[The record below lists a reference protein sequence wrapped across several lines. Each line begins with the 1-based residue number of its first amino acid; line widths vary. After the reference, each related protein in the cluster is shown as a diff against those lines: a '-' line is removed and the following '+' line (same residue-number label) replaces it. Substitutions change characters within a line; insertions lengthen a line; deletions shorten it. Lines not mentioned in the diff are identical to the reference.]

1 MRVNTCLCSPF
12 RSTVIERFPP
22 QSLVVVKAQDR
33 LARAEFCL
41 NVWHPRG
48 LRSRHRKFRVS
59 FYLPHTKAA
68 LCRSYYSEEIVRQE
82 EWIQVFRLWRI
93 WRFWRGTCAI
103 VPPKEFHLF
112 CVILVR
118 GSTWTTCSTAWQEC
132 HLLAGGVTAPGGH
145 CVRVFFNGLSSSNQ
159 WMRAAVFLDI
169 SFLNL
174 CPFYTFLK
182 LLLEVNFIHPS
193 MIFLTLLNPHL
204 GRMGAGAYPSWK
216 SIGHDASH

>member
-1 MRVNTCLCSPF
+1 MRVNTCLRSPF

-59 FYLPHTKAA
+59 FYLPRTKAA

-82 EWIQVFRLWRI
+82 EWIQVFKLWRI
-93 WRFWRGTCAI
+93 WRFRRGTCAI

-118 GSTWTTCSTAWQEC
+118 RFNLNDVQYSLT
-132 HLLAGGVTAPGGH
+132 
-145 CVRVFFNGLSSSNQ
+145 RVPLVGRPCYCAQRPLSEVVLFLSSSNQ
-159 WMRAAVFLDI
+159 WMTAAVFLNI

-174 CPFYTFLK
+174 WLCG
-182 LLLEVNFIHPS
+182 EWSVNSCIS
-193 MIFLTLLNPHL
+193 
-204 GRMGAGAYPSWK
+204 S
-216 SIGHDASH
+216 